1 MSHTVL
7 QGPGSGGI
15 EISAGDD
22 AAWTEVRRKAVAV
35 AETLAHAPPTVR
47 LSMAEAARVL
57 GVPARLHSG
66 GASTRSSTLRSI
78 WLVPQGRRSVSR
90 QHTRD
95 ADTRTPDDFG
105 LAVIYQRGATY
116 GSYAPRER
124 RAGPIGIVVLPRAG
138 RSVSE
143 RSGEFVA

>member
-1 MSHTVL
+1 MCQTVL

-15 EISAGDD
+15 ETSAGDD

-35 AETLAHAPPTVR
+35 AGTLAHAPPTVR

-78 WLVPQGRRSVSR
+78 WLVPQGRPSVSR
-90 QHTRD
+90 QQTRV

-105 LAVIYQRGATY
+105 VAVIYERGISFA
-116 GSYAPRER
+116 GEESRADRHCCFAPG
-124 RAGPIGIVVLPRAG
+124 RA
-138 RSVSE
+138 SVNE